1 MNTNNT
7 MTTNETPEM
16 QWEKPVLYTENW
28 MNTLA
33 KTVAGSEGAA
43 TTFPDHES

>member
-16 QWEKPVLYTENW
+16 QWEKPVLLKEDW
-28 MNTLA
+28 MNTLS
-33 KTVAGSEGAA
+33 GLNPGPES
-43 TTFPDHES
+43 TTSVQQS